1 MIHNVKEIS
10 IWKMFQYTGQSLVKG
25 KDLTGITFSC
35 SRNLHVELR
44 SKVNSS
50 LRGPKC
56 KADVRSFWVCFL
68 MIAVVFHHHPLL
80 GFILCL
86 SVEETFCLFVSIFVG
101 FLTVFCCKLFISSVM
116 FYNFVQETFIP

>member
-1 MIHNVKEIS
+1 MIRNVKEIS

-50 LRGPKC
+50 LRGPKWKADVLRGPKC
-56 KADVRSFWVCFL
+56 KADAHSF
-68 MIAVVFHHHPLL
+68 
-80 GFILCL
+80 
-86 SVEETFCLFVSIFVG
+86 
-101 FLTVFCCKLFISSVM
+101 
-116 FYNFVQETFIP
+116 